1 MIGVHENVS
10 MSFIAIQICQP
21 SYLLRVIIIQSILK
35 GLALQQNLTK
45 SAYVSLNV
53 MGVRAEGELG
63 QSMTSCSLPLKFYCV
78 ICSYY
83 GKLKVTGTV
92 SLR

>member
-21 SYLLRVIIIQSILK
+21 TYLLRFIIIQSVLK

-63 QSMTSCSLPLKFYCV
+63 MTSCSSPLKFYCV